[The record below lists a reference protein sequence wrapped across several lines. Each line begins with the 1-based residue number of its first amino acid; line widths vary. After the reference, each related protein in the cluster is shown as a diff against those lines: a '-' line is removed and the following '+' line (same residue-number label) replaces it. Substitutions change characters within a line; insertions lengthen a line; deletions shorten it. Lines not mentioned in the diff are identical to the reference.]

1 MFVFIK
7 GPTKR
12 ENIKSGLLWWDLKK
26 KKVVEECK
34 VRKMSPPGQRWT
46 LVLIYITYLDN
57 SIYN

>member
-26 KKVVEECK
+26 KKVVEERE
-34 VRKMSPPGQRWT
+34 VRKMSPPGQRCT
-46 LVLIYITYLDN
+46 LVLICITDLDN
-57 SIYN
+57 WIYD